1 MSYFTRS
8 QLQLSLRKQNL
19 LVRNFQCTD
28 IFATGRETMI
38 EGHDHGADSRWNV
51 TPSSVVYHRTT
62 GFGLD
67 SKLAR
72 RSPML
77 CAAMQTSCP
86 AQPCLFRVTDAL
98 CARALWRKFDNS
110 RSIRWNSITWKP
122 SAPQL
127 FLHFFSITPNS
138 PSIITLWIFPTS
150 SSELDLNFS
159 YKFIHTSDY
168 ENV

>member
-1 MSYFTRS
+1 MDVISILGLEINLLFVSLDFRVSSFEVGSLESQIYRWIISYFTRS
-8 QLQLSLRKQNL
+8 QLQLSLRKQNF

-72 RSPML
+72 IPYALCRDANFVPGATLFISCHGCTL
-77 CAAMQTSCP
+77 CACI
-86 AQPCLFRVTDAL
+86 VTQ
-98 CARALWRKFDNS
+98 
-110 RSIRWNSITWKP
+110 IR
-122 SAPQL
+122 
-127 FLHFFSITPNS
+127 
-138 PSIITLWIFPTS
+138 
-150 SSELDLNFS
+150 
-159 YKFIHTSDY
+159 
-168 ENV
+168 